1 MVDRLKGKVAIVTGG
16 ASGIGSA
23 TAVLFAREGA
33 KVMVADRNRTGSE
46 QTLNAARELSP
57 DVDSV
62 GVDVSKWEQ
71 VQGMVDATV
80 SRFGRLDILVN
91 AAGVLVLTPPLV
103 EVEERDWD
111 LILNT
116 NLKGLFFCCKAA
128 IPAMIKTG
136 GGSVVNI
143 ASMAGIR
150 PYTRS
155 LPSSISKAGVI
166 HLTTLAASQYTS
178 SGIRVNCIAPGT
190 VDTPQARGSTQSTEA
205 IQQAIETHPMGRIGT
220 AEDIANTTLY
230 LASDDSSY
238 ISGET
243 IIADGGHRTMNTGV

>member
-1 MVDRLKGKVAIVTGG
+1 MADRLKDKVAIITGG
-16 ASGIGSA
+16 GSGIGRA

-46 QTLNAARELSP
+46 QTLSAARELSL
-57 DVDSV
+57 DVESV
-62 GVDVSKWEQ
+62 GVDVSKWDQ

-80 SRFGRLDILVN
+80 NRFGRVDILVN

-111 LILNT
+111 LIMNT

-128 IPAMIKTG
+128 IPAMIESG
-136 GGSVVNI
+136 GGSIVNI
-143 ASMAGIR
+143 ASMAGVS

-155 LPSSISKAGVI
+155 LPYSVSKAGVI
-166 HLTTLAASQYTS
+166 HLTTLTASQYTS

-190 VDTPQARGSTQSTEA
+190 VDTPQARGSTQSTAA
-205 IQQAIETHPMGRIGT
+205 IEQAIATHPMGRIGT
-220 AEDIANTTLY
+220 AEDIANVTLY
-230 LASDDSSY
+230 LASDDASY

-243 IIADGGHRTMNTGV
+243 IIADGGQRTMNTRV